1 MSILLKIDKLSAWY
15 GDTRIL
21 NEVDIEIKEGEIVAL
36 LGRNGMGKT
45 TTLHSVC
52 GIIEKVSGKIFFNNN
67 LISNLPS
74 YEISKLG
81 IGLVPE
87 GRRIFSNL
95 TVIFSNLTVEENLIV
110 ASRKGFW
117 DINKIKKI
125 FPRLSE
131 RLTQMSNS
139 LSGGEQQMLAI
150 ARTLMTNPKMDEA
163 TEGLSPNIRNEI
175 WTIIS
180 EIKKKE
186 VSIILVDKYLN
197 KIKQIADKL
206 YILDRGENAWNGK
219 PSLLTDQIVKKY
231 LSV

>member
-1 MSILLKIDKLSAWY
+1 MTTLLKIEKLSAWY
-15 GDTRIL
+15 GDSRVL
-21 NEVDIEIKEGEIVAL
+21 KEVDIEINDGEIVAL

-52 GIIEKVSGKIFFNNN
+52 GIIEKISGNIFFNKNF
-67 LISNLPS
+67 ISNLPS

-95 TVIFSNLTVEENLIV
+95 TVEENLIV
-110 ASRKGFW
+110 ASRKGYW
-117 DINKIKKI
+117 DFNKIKQI

-150 ARTLMTNPKMDEA
+150 ARTLMTNPKLLILDEA

-180 EIKKKE
+180 QIKKKD

-197 KIKQIADKL
+197 KIKKFADKL
-206 YILDRGENAWNGK
+206 YILERGENAWNGK
-219 PSLLTDQIVKKY
+219 PSLLTDQIIKKY

>member
-1 MSILLKIDKLSAWY
+1 MTTLLKIEKLSAWY
-15 GDTRIL
+15 GDSRVL
-21 NEVDIEIKEGEIVAL
+21 KEVDIEINDGEIVAL

-52 GIIEKVSGKIFFNNN
+52 GIIEKISGNIFFNKIF
-67 LISNLPS
+67 ISNLQS

-95 TVIFSNLTVEENLIV
+95 TVEENLIV
-110 ASRKGFW
+110 ASRKGYW
-117 DINKIKKI
+117 DLNKIKQI

-150 ARTLMTNPKMDEA
+150 ARTLMTNPKLLILDEA

-180 EIKKKE
+180 QIKKKDI
-186 VSIILVDKYLN
+186 SIILVDKYLN
-197 KIKQIADKL
+197 KIKQFADKL
-206 YILDRGENAWNGK
+206 YILERGENAWNGK
-219 PSLLTDQIVKKY
+219 PSLLTDQIIKKY

>member
-1 MSILLKIDKLSAWY
+1 M
-15 GDTRIL
+15 
-21 NEVDIEIKEGEIVAL
+21 DIEIKEGEIVAL

-52 GIIEKVSGKIFFNNN
+52 GIIEKVSGKIFFKNN

-74 YEISKLG
+74 FEISKLG

-95 TVIFSNLTVEENLIV
+95 TVEENLIV
-110 ASRKGFW
+110 AFRKGYW
-117 DINKIKKI
+117 DLNKIKKI

-150 ARTLMTNPKMDEA
+150 ARTLMTNPKMLILDEA

-180 EIKKKE
+180 EIKKKD

-197 KIKQIADKL
+197 KIKQFADKL
-206 YILDRGENAWNGK
+206 YILERGENAWNGK
-219 PSLLTDQIVKKY
+219 PSLLTDRIVKKY

>member
-1 MSILLKIDKLSAWY
+1 MTILLKIEKLSAWY
-15 GDTRIL
+15 GDSRVL
-21 NEVDIEIKEGEIVAL
+21 KEVDIEINDGEIVAL

-52 GIIEKVSGKIFFNNN
+52 GIIEKISGNIFFNKNF
-67 LISNLPS
+67 ISNLPS

-95 TVIFSNLTVEENLIV
+95 TVEENLIV
-110 ASRKGFW
+110 ASRKGYW
-117 DINKIKKI
+117 DLNKIKQI

-150 ARTLMTNPKMDEA
+150 ARTLMTNPKLLILDEA

-180 EIKKKE
+180 QIKKKDI
-186 VSIILVDKYLN
+186 SIILVDKYLN
-197 KIKQIADKL
+197 KIKQFADKL
-206 YILDRGENAWNGK
+206 YILERGENAWNGK
-219 PSLLTDQIVKKY
+219 PSLLTDQIIKKY

>member
-1 MSILLKIDKLSAWY
+1 MTTILKIEKLNAWY
-15 GDTRIL
+15 GDSRVL
-21 NEVDIEIKEGEIVAL
+21 KEVDIEINDGEIVAL

-45 TTLHSVC
+45 TTLHSVL
-52 GIIEKVSGKIFFNNN
+52 GIIEKISGNIFFKNN

-95 TVIFSNLTVEENLIV
+95 TVEENLIV
-110 ASRKGFW
+110 ASRKGYW
-117 DINKIKKI
+117 DLNKIKQI

-150 ARTLMTNPKMDEA
+150 ARTLMTNPKLLILDEA

-180 EIKKKE
+180 QIKKKD

-197 KIKQIADKL
+197 KIKQFADKL
-206 YILDRGENAWNGK
+206 YILERGENAWNGK
-219 PSLLTDQIVKKY
+219 PSLLTDQIIKKY

>member
-1 MSILLKIDKLSAWY
+1 MTTLLKIEKLSAWY
-15 GDTRIL
+15 GDSRVL
-21 NEVDIEIKEGEIVAL
+21 KEVDIEINDGEIVAL

-52 GIIEKVSGKIFFNNN
+52 GIIEKISGNIFFNKNFILN
-67 LISNLPS
+67 LSS

-95 TVIFSNLTVEENLIV
+95 TVEENLIV
-110 ASRKGFW
+110 ASRKGYW
-117 DINKIKKI
+117 DLNKIKQI

-150 ARTLMTNPKMDEA
+150 ARTLMTNPKLLILDEA

-180 EIKKKE
+180 QIKKKD

-197 KIKQIADKL
+197 KIKKFADKL
-206 YILDRGENAWNGK
+206 YILERGENAWNGK
-219 PSLLTDQIVKKY
+219 PSLLTDQIIKKY

>member
-1 MSILLKIDKLSAWY
+1 MSTLLKIDKLSAWY
-15 GDTRIL
+15 GDTLVL
-21 NEVDIEIKEGEIVAL
+21 NEVNIEIKEGEIVAL

-52 GIIEKVSGKIFFNNN
+52 GIIEKISGNIFFKNN

-95 TVIFSNLTVEENLIV
+95 TVEENLIV
-110 ASRKGFW
+110 ASRKGYW
-117 DINKIKKI
+117 DLNKIKQI

-150 ARTLMTNPKMDEA
+150 ARTLMTNPKLLILDEA

-180 EIKKKE
+180 QIKKKDI
-186 VSIILVDKYLN
+186 SIILVDKYLN
-197 KIKQIADKL
+197 KIKKFADNL
-206 YILDRGENAWNGK
+206 YILERGENAWNGK
-219 PSLLTDQIVKKY
+219 PSLLTDQIIKKN

>member
-1 MSILLKIDKLSAWY
+1 MSTLLKIDKLSAWY
-15 GDTRIL
+15 GDTRVL

-52 GIIEKVSGKIFFNNN
+52 GIIEKVSGKIFFKNN

-74 YEISKLG
+74 FEISKLG

-95 TVIFSNLTVEENLIV
+95 TVEENLIV
-110 ASRKGFW
+110 ASRKGYW
-117 DINKIKKI
+117 DLNKIKKI

-150 ARTLMTNPKMDEA
+150 ARTLMTNPKMLILDEA

-180 EIKKKE
+180 EIKKKD

-219 PSLLTDQIVKKY
+219 PSLLTNQIVKKY

>member
-1 MSILLKIDKLSAWY
+1 MTTLLKIEKLSAWY
-15 GDTRIL
+15 GDSRVL
-21 NEVDIEIKEGEIVAL
+21 KEVDIEINDGEIVAL

-52 GIIEKVSGKIFFNNN
+52 GIIEKISGNIFFNKNF
-67 LISNLPS
+67 ISNLPS

-95 TVIFSNLTVEENLIV
+95 TVEENLIV
-110 ASRKGFW
+110 ASRKGYW
-117 DINKIKKI
+117 DLNKIKQI

-150 ARTLMTNPKMDEA
+150 ARTLMTNPKLIILDEA

-180 EIKKKE
+180 QIKKKD

-197 KIKQIADKL
+197 KIKQFADKL
-206 YILDRGENAWNGK
+206 YILERGENAWNGK
-219 PSLLTDQIVKKY
+219 PSLLTDQIIKKY

>member
-1 MSILLKIDKLSAWY
+1 MTTLLKIEKLSAWY
-15 GDTRIL
+15 GDSRVL
-21 NEVDIEIKEGEIVAL
+21 KEVDIEINDGEIVAL

-52 GIIEKVSGKIFFNNN
+52 GIIEKISGNIFFNKNF
-67 LISNLPS
+67 ISNLPS

-95 TVIFSNLTVEENLIV
+95 TVEENLIV
-110 ASRKGFW
+110 AARKGYW
-117 DINKIKKI
+117 DLNKIKQI

-150 ARTLMTNPKMDEA
+150 ARTLMTNPKLLILDEA

-180 EIKKKE
+180 QIKKKD

-197 KIKQIADKL
+197 KIKKFADKL
-206 YILDRGENAWNGK
+206 YILERGENAWNGK
-219 PSLLTDQIVKKY
+219 PSLLTDQIIKKY

>member
-1 MSILLKIDKLSAWY
+1 MNTLLKIDQLSAWY
-15 GDTRIL
+15 GDTRVL
-21 NEVDIEIKEGEIVAL
+21 NEVNIEIKDGEIVAL

-52 GIIEKVSGKIFFNNN
+52 GIIEKISGNIFFKNN

-95 TVIFSNLTVEENLIV
+95 TVEENLIV
-110 ASRKGFW
+110 ASRKGYW
-117 DINKIKKI
+117 DLNKIKKI

-150 ARTLMTNPKMDEA
+150 ARTLMTNPKMLILDEA
-163 TEGLSPNIRNEI
+163 TEGLSPNLRNEI

-180 EIKKKE
+180 EIKKKG

-219 PSLLTDQIVKKY
+219 PFLLTDQIVKKY

>member
-1 MSILLKIDKLSAWY
+1 MTTLLKIEKLSAWY
-15 GDTRIL
+15 GDSRVL
-21 NEVDIEIKEGEIVAL
+21 KEVDIEINDGEIVAL

-52 GIIEKVSGKIFFNNN
+52 GIIEKISGNIFFNKNF
-67 LISNLPS
+67 ISNFPS

-95 TVIFSNLTVEENLIV
+95 TVEENLIV
-110 ASRKGFW
+110 ASRKGYW
-117 DINKIKKI
+117 DLNKIKQI

-150 ARTLMTNPKMDEA
+150 ARTLMTNPKLLILDEA

-180 EIKKKE
+180 QIKKKD

-197 KIKQIADKL
+197 KIKKFADKL
-206 YILDRGENAWNGK
+206 YILERGENAWNGK
-219 PSLLTDQIVKKY
+219 PSFLTDQIIKKY

>member
-1 MSILLKIDKLSAWY
+1 MTTLLKIEKLSAWY
-15 GDTRIL
+15 GDSRVL
-21 NEVDIEIKEGEIVAL
+21 KEVDIEINDGEIVAL

-52 GIIEKVSGKIFFNNN
+52 GVIEKISGNIFFNNN

-95 TVIFSNLTVEENLIV
+95 TVEENLIV
-110 ASRKGFW
+110 ASRKGYW
-117 DINKIKKI
+117 DLNKIKKN

-139 LSGGEQQMLAI
+139 LSGGEQQ
-150 ARTLMTNPKMDEA
+150 
-163 TEGLSPNIRNEI
+163 LSLIHI
-175 WTIIS
+175 
-180 EIKKKE
+180 
-186 VSIILVDKYLN
+186 
-197 KIKQIADKL
+197 
-206 YILDRGENAWNGK
+206 
-219 PSLLTDQIVKKY
+219 
-231 LSV
+231 

>member
-1 MSILLKIDKLSAWY
+1 M
-15 GDTRIL
+15 
-21 NEVDIEIKEGEIVAL
+21 DIEIKEGEIVAL

-52 GIIEKVSGKIFFNNN
+52 GIIEKVSGKIFFKNN

-74 YEISKLG
+74 FEISKLG

-95 TVIFSNLTVEENLIV
+95 TVEENLIV
-110 ASRKGFW
+110 ASRKGYW
-117 DINKIKKI
+117 DLNKIKKI

-150 ARTLMTNPKMDEA
+150 ARTLMTNPKMLILDEA

-180 EIKKKE
+180 EIKKKD

>member
-1 MSILLKIDKLSAWY
+1 MTKLLKIEKLSAWY
-15 GDTRIL
+15 GDSRVL
-21 NEVDIEIKEGEIVAL
+21 KEVDIEINDGEIVAL

-52 GIIEKVSGKIFFNNN
+52 GIIEKISGNIFFNKNF
-67 LISNLPS
+67 ISNLPS

-95 TVIFSNLTVEENLIV
+95 TVEENLIV
-110 ASRKGFW
+110 ASRKGYW
-117 DINKIKKI
+117 DLNKIKQI

-150 ARTLMTNPKMDEA
+150 ARTLMTNPKLLILDEA

-180 EIKKKE
+180 QIKKKD

-197 KIKQIADKL
+197 KIKKFADKL
-206 YILDRGENAWNGK
+206 YILERGENAWNGK
-219 PSLLTDQIVKKY
+219 PSLLTDQIIKKY

>member
-1 MSILLKIDKLSAWY
+1 MTTLLKIEKLSAWY
-15 GDTRIL
+15 GDSRVL
-21 NEVDIEIKEGEIVAL
+21 KEVDIEINDVEIVAL

-52 GIIEKVSGKIFFNNN
+52 GVIEKISGNIFFNNN

-95 TVIFSNLTVEENLIV
+95 TVEENLIV
-110 ASRKGFW
+110 ASRKGYW
-117 DINKIKKI
+117 DLNKIKQI

-150 ARTLMTNPKMDEA
+150 ARTLMTNPKLLILDEA

-180 EIKKKE
+180 QIKKKD

-197 KIKQIADKL
+197 KIKQFADKL
-206 YILDRGENAWNGK
+206 YILERGENAWNGK
-219 PSLLTDQIVKKY
+219 PSLLTDQIIKKY

>member
-1 MSILLKIDKLSAWY
+1 MTTLLKIEKLSAWY
-15 GDTRIL
+15 GDSRVL
-21 NEVDIEIKEGEIVAL
+21 KEVNIEINDGEIVAL

-52 GIIEKVSGKIFFNNN
+52 GIIEKISGNIFFNKNF
-67 LISNLPS
+67 ISNLPS

-95 TVIFSNLTVEENLIV
+95 TVEENLIV
-110 ASRKGFW
+110 ASRKGYW
-117 DINKIKKI
+117 DLNKIKQI

-150 ARTLMTNPKMDEA
+150 ARTLMTNPKLLILDEA

-180 EIKKKE
+180 QIKKKD

-197 KIKQIADKL
+197 KIKKFADKL
-206 YILDRGENAWNGK
+206 YILERGENAWNGK
-219 PSLLTDQIVKKY
+219 PSLLTDQIIKKY

>member
-1 MSILLKIDKLSAWY
+1 MSILLRIDKLSAWY
-15 GDTRIL
+15 GDTRVL
-21 NEVDIEIKEGEIVAL
+21 NEVDIEIKKGEIVAL

-52 GIIEKVSGKIFFNNN
+52 GIIEKVSGKIFFKNN

-95 TVIFSNLTVEENLIV
+95 TVEENLLV
-110 ASRKGFW
+110 ASRKGYW
-117 DINKIKKI
+117 DLNKIKQI

-150 ARTLMTNPKMDEA
+150 ARTLMTNPTLLILDEA

-180 EIKKKE
+180 EIKKKN

-197 KIKQIADKL
+197 KIKLFADKL
-206 YILDRGENAWNGK
+206 FIVDRGRIAWTGK
-219 PSLLTDQIVKKY
+219 PSLLTDDIVKKH

>member
-1 MSILLKIDKLSAWY
+1 MTTLLKIEKLSAWY
-15 GDTRIL
+15 GDSRVL
-21 NEVDIEIKEGEIVAL
+21 KEVDIEINDGEIVAL

-52 GIIEKVSGKIFFNNN
+52 GIIEKISGNIFFNKIF
-67 LISNLPS
+67 ISNLQS

-95 TVIFSNLTVEENLIV
+95 TVEENLIV
-110 ASRKGFW
+110 ASRKGYW
-117 DINKIKKI
+117 DLNKIKQI

-150 ARTLMTNPKMDEA
+150 ARTLMTNPKLLILDEA

-180 EIKKKE
+180 QIKKKD

-197 KIKQIADKL
+197 KIKKFADKL
-206 YILDRGENAWNGK
+206 YILERGENAWNGK
-219 PSLLTDQIVKKY
+219 PSLLTDQIIKKY

>member
-1 MSILLKIDKLSAWY
+1 MTRLLKIEKLSAWY
-15 GDTRIL
+15 GDSRVL
-21 NEVDIEIKEGEIVAL
+21 KEVDIEINDGEIVAL

-52 GIIEKVSGKIFFNNN
+52 GIIEKISGNIFFNKNF
-67 LISNLPS
+67 ISNLPS

-95 TVIFSNLTVEENLIV
+95 TVEENLIV
-110 ASRKGFW
+110 ASRKGYW
-117 DINKIKKI
+117 DLNKIKQI

-150 ARTLMTNPKMDEA
+150 ARTLMTNPKLLILDEA

-180 EIKKKE
+180 QIKKKD

-197 KIKQIADKL
+197 KIKKFADKL
-206 YILDRGENAWNGK
+206 YILERGENAWNGK
-219 PSLLTDQIVKKY
+219 PSFLTDQIIKKY

>member
-1 MSILLKIDKLSAWY
+1 MSTLLKIDKLSAWY
-15 GDTRIL
+15 GDTRVL

-95 TVIFSNLTVEENLIV
+95 TVEENLIV
-110 ASRKGFW
+110 ASRKGYW
-117 DINKIKKI
+117 DLNKIKKI

-150 ARTLMTNPKMDEA
+150 ARTLMTNPKMLILDEA

-180 EIKKKE
+180 EIKKKDI
-186 VSIILVDKYLN
+186 SIILVDKYLN

-219 PSLLTDQIVKKY
+219 PSLLTDQIIKKY

>member
-1 MSILLKIDKLSAWY
+1 MTTLLKIEKLDAWY
-15 GDTRIL
+15 GDSRVL
-21 NEVDIEIKEGEIVAL
+21 KEVDIEINDGEIVAL

-52 GIIEKVSGKIFFNNN
+52 GIIDKICGNIYFNNN

-95 TVIFSNLTVEENLIV
+95 TVEEKLIV
-110 ASRKGFW
+110 ASRKGYW
-117 DINKIKKI
+117 DLNKIKQI

-150 ARTLMTNPKMDEA
+150 ARTLMTNPKMLILDEA

-186 VSIILVDKYLN
+186 VSNILVDKYLN

>member
-1 MSILLKIDKLSAWY
+1 MTTLLKIEKLSAWY
-15 GDTRIL
+15 GDSRVL
-21 NEVDIEIKEGEIVAL
+21 KEVDIEINNGEIVAL

-52 GIIEKVSGKIFFNNN
+52 GIIEKISGKIFFNKNF
-67 LISNLPS
+67 ISNLPS

-95 TVIFSNLTVEENLIV
+95 TVEENLIV
-110 ASRKGFW
+110 ASRKGYW
-117 DINKIKKI
+117 DLNKIKQI

-150 ARTLMTNPKMDEA
+150 ARTLMTNPKLLILDEA

-180 EIKKKE
+180 QIKRKD

-197 KIKQIADKL
+197 KIKKFADKL
-206 YILDRGENAWNGK
+206 YILERGENAWNGK
-219 PSLLTDQIVKKY
+219 PSLLTDQIIKKY

>member
-1 MSILLKIDKLSAWY
+1 MNTLLKIDQLSAWY
-15 GDTRIL
+15 GDTRVL
-21 NEVDIEIKEGEIVAL
+21 NEVEIEIKEGEIVAL

-52 GIIEKVSGKIFFNNN
+52 GIIEKVSGKIFFKNN

-74 YEISKLG
+74 FEISKLG

-95 TVIFSNLTVEENLIV
+95 TVEENLIV
-110 ASRKGFW
+110 ASRKGYW
-117 DINKIKKI
+117 DLNKIKKI

-150 ARTLMTNPKMDEA
+150 ARTLMTNPKMLILDEA

-180 EIKKKE
+180 EIKKKY

-206 YILDRGENAWNGK
+206 YILDRGENVWNGK

>member
-1 MSILLKIDKLSAWY
+1 MTTLLKIEKLSAWY
-15 GDTRIL
+15 GDSRVL
-21 NEVDIEIKEGEIVAL
+21 KEVDIEINDGEIVAL

-52 GIIEKVSGKIFFNNN
+52 GIIEKISGNIFFNKNF
-67 LISNLPS
+67 ISSLSS

-95 TVIFSNLTVEENLIV
+95 TVEENLIV
-110 ASRKGFW
+110 ASRKGYW
-117 DINKIKKI
+117 DLNKIKQI

-150 ARTLMTNPKMDEA
+150 ARTLMTNPKLLILDEA

-180 EIKKKE
+180 QIKKKD

-197 KIKQIADKL
+197 KIKQFADKL
-206 YILDRGENAWNGK
+206 YILERGENAWNGK

>member
-1 MSILLKIDKLSAWY
+1 MTRLLKIEKLSAWY
-15 GDTRIL
+15 GDSRVL
-21 NEVDIEIKEGEIVAL
+21 KEVDIEINDGEIVAL

-52 GIIEKVSGKIFFNNN
+52 GIIEKISGNIFFNKNF
-67 LISNLPS
+67 ISNLPS

-95 TVIFSNLTVEENLIV
+95 TVEENLIV
-110 ASRKGFW
+110 ASRKGYW
-117 DINKIKKI
+117 DLNKIKQI

-150 ARTLMTNPKMDEA
+150 ARTLMTNPKLLILDEA

-180 EIKKKE
+180 QIKKKD

-197 KIKQIADKL
+197 KIKQFADKL
-206 YILDRGENAWNGK
+206 YILERGENAWNGK
-219 PSLLTDQIVKKY
+219 PSLLTDQIIKKY

>member
-1 MSILLKIDKLSAWY
+1 MTTLLKIEKLSAWY
-15 GDTRIL
+15 GDSRVL
-21 NEVDIEIKEGEIVAL
+21 KEVDIEINDGEIVAL

-52 GIIEKVSGKIFFNNN
+52 GIIEKISGNIFFNKNF
-67 LISNLPS
+67 ISNLPS

-95 TVIFSNLTVEENLIV
+95 TVEENLIV
-110 ASRKGFW
+110 ASRKGYW
-117 DINKIKKI
+117 DFNKIKQI

-150 ARTLMTNPKMDEA
+150 ARTLMTNPKLLILDEA

-180 EIKKKE
+180 QIKKKD

-197 KIKQIADKL
+197 KIKQFADKL
-206 YILDRGENAWNGK
+206 YILERGENAWNGK
-219 PSLLTDQIVKKY
+219 PSLLTDQIIKKY

>member
-1 MSILLKIDKLSAWY
+1 MTTLLKIEKLDAWY
-15 GDTRIL
+15 GDSRVL
-21 NEVDIEIKEGEIVAL
+21 KKVDIEIKDGEIVAL

-52 GIIEKVSGKIFFNNN
+52 GIIDKICGNIYFNNN

-95 TVIFSNLTVEENLIV
+95 TVEENLIV
-110 ASRKGFW
+110 ASRKGYW
-117 DINKIKKI
+117 DLKKIKNI
-125 FPRLSE
+125 FPRLLE

-150 ARTLMTNPKMDEA
+150 ARTLMTNPKLLILDEA

-180 EIKKKE
+180 EIKKKD

-197 KIKQIADKL
+197 KIKQFADKL
-206 YILDRGENAWNGK
+206 YILERGENAWNGK
-219 PSLLTDQIVKKY
+219 PSLLTDQIIKKY

>member
-1 MSILLKIDKLSAWY
+1 MTTLLKIEKLSAWY
-15 GDTRIL
+15 GDSRVL
-21 NEVDIEIKEGEIVAL
+21 KEVDIEINDGEIVAL

-52 GIIEKVSGKIFFNNN
+52 GIIEKISGNIFFNKNF
-67 LISNLPS
+67 ISNLPS

-95 TVIFSNLTVEENLIV
+95 TVEENLIV
-110 ASRKGFW
+110 ASRKGYW
-117 DINKIKKI
+117 DLNKIKQI

-150 ARTLMTNPKMDEA
+150 ARTLMTNPKLLILDEA

-180 EIKKKE
+180 QIKKKD

-197 KIKQIADKL
+197 KIKQFADKL
-206 YILDRGENAWNGK
+206 YILERGKNTWNGK
-219 PSLLTDQIVKKY
+219 PSLLTDQIIKKY

>member
-1 MSILLKIDKLSAWY
+1 MTTLLKIEKLSAWY
-15 GDTRIL
+15 GDSRVL
-21 NEVDIEIKEGEIVAL
+21 KEVDIEINDGEIVAL

-52 GIIEKVSGKIFFNNN
+52 GIIEKISGNIFFNKNF
-67 LISNLPS
+67 ISNLPS

-95 TVIFSNLTVEENLIV
+95 TVEENLIV
-110 ASRKGFW
+110 ASREGYW
-117 DINKIKKI
+117 DLNKIKQI

-131 RLTQMSNS
+131 RLKQMSNS

-150 ARTLMTNPKMDEA
+150 ARTLMTNPKLLILDEA

-180 EIKKKE
+180 QIKKKD

-197 KIKQIADKL
+197 KIKKFADKL
-206 YILDRGENAWNGK
+206 YILERGENAWNGK
-219 PSLLTDQIVKKY
+219 PSLLTNQIIKKY